1 MHQRLQSSGFRMN
14 LIDALERLKRP
25 VQENARPIRV
35 YLACGFTPLHVETFL
50 AAHLRDLYPACKIE
64 VNSGLFG
71 DLIGNLERLRPE
83 NYDAL
88 AVMIE
93 WQDLDSRLGM
103 RTLGGWQI
111 EKLPDIVN
119 FADHSLERLKRA
131 LESISLSLPSFVCL
145 PTLPLPPLFYSGTRQ
160 SSVFEL
166 SLRRSLASFA
176 EAISNGRRMFVV
188 SEERLDEN
196 SPLSKRFD
204 LRTEITQG
212 FPYKISHAS
221 VVGKLLAELIRRPES
236 KKGLITDL
244 DDTLWA
250 GILGEVGV
258 DGIHWQLEEHAQ
270 IHGIYQQFLAS
281 LASAGI
287 LIAAASKNDYAVVD
301 QAFKRDDL
309 LLSKASVFPI
319 EAHWRRKSE
328 SVQNILKKWNVLANS
343 VVFVDDSPMEVAE
356 VQSVFPEM
364 ECLVF
369 PKGDY
374 PAFWNLLVHLR
385 TIFAKATISEEDS
398 LRMQSIRASGTFGE
412 AAGAEAKSLDDFL
425 QEAVGRL
432 SFEVS
437 KPKGDTRA
445 FELVN
450 KTNQFNL
457 NGKRYNEA
465 AWSRLLED
473 PGTCL
478 VTVSYEDRFGKLG
491 RIAVLVGR
499 LDEKKFIVESWVM
512 SCRAFSRRIEFHCVQ
527 YLFERFAATEIAFEV
542 QATGRNGPLIEFV
555 QQLVDDPAEARPW
568 LSKSSFLR
576 KAPKMP
582 HHVEE
587 VYASQ

>member
-1 MHQRLQSSGFRMN
+1 MN

-25 VQENARPIRV
+25 VAENARPFKV
-35 YLACGFTPLHVETFL
+35 FLACGFTPLHVETFL
-50 AAHLRDLYPACKIE
+50 AAHLRDLCPHCRIE
-64 VNSGLFG
+64 VSSGLFG
-71 DLIGNLERLRPE
+71 DLIGNLERLHPE

-88 AVMIE
+88 AVVIE
-93 WQDLDSRLGM
+93 WPDLDSRLGL

-111 EKLPDIVN
+111 EKLPDIVS
-119 FADHSLERLKRA
+119 FANHSLERLRRT
-131 LESISLSLPSFVCL
+131 LDGISLTLPTCVCP

-160 SSVFEL
+160 SSIFEL

-176 EAISNGRRMFVV
+176 EAISKTRQALVV

-204 LRTEITQG
+204 LRTELTQG

-221 VVGKLLAELIRRPES
+221 VVGELLAGLIRRPES

-258 DGIHWQLEEHAQ
+258 EGIHWQLEEHAQ
-270 IHGIYQQFLAS
+270 LHGIYQQFLAS

-287 LIAAASKNDYAVVD
+287 LIAAASKNDPALVD
-301 QAFKRDDL
+301 QAFRREDL
-309 LLSKASVFPI
+309 LLSKANVFPI

-328 SVQNILKKWNVLANS
+328 SVQNILKKWNVLADS

-356 VQSVFPEM
+356 VQSAFPEM

-369 PKGDY
+369 PKDDY
-374 PAFWNLLVHLR
+374 SAFWNLLVHLR
-385 TIFAKATISEEDS
+385 TIFAKAIISEEDS
-398 LRMQSIRASGTFGE
+398 LRMQSIRTSGTFGE
-412 AAGAEAKSLDDFL
+412 SASGEAKSLDDFL
-425 QEAVGRL
+425 REAEGRL
-432 SFEVS
+432 TFDVS
-437 KPKGDTRA
+437 KPNGDTRA
-445 FELVN
+445 FELIN

-457 NGKRYNEA
+457 NGERYDAA

-478 VTVSYEDRFGKLG
+478 VTVSYEDKFGKLG
-491 RIAVLVGR
+491 RIAVLIGR
-499 LDEKKFIVESWVM
+499 LEEKKFIVGSWVM

-527 YLFERFAATEIAFEV
+527 YLFERFSATEIVFEV

-555 QQLVDDPAEARPW
+555 QQLVDGPVATKPR
-568 LSKSSFLR
+568 LSKSSFLK

-587 VYASQ
+587 VYASK